1 MKDLLAKPVPSPF
14 ELLLIIPI
22 ALLFTSFVAVIDATI
37 FDGYV
42 LPELAECYGTN
53 LSDRCL
59 ETWDRLGCDVG
70 DQLCVGDNYW
80 LILESIVIV
89 FSSVLFVL
97 RLFMG
102 FMAGAK
108 PTTMLFFIAGMWFI
122 SGSILFYGGWIDLL
136 YYEVRGLDVP
146 ETLDWLDGVGAFTF
160 IQHLGDTP
168 SVDKSDLY
176 LLNAGSLL
184 FLVVVWFKL
193 MYLHHKKHLRRIGI
207 KH

>member
-1 MKDLLAKPVPSPF
+1 MKDLLARPVPSVY

-22 ALLFTSFVAVIDATI
+22 ALLLTSFVAVIDATI

-42 LPELAECYGTN
+42 LPDLAECYGTN

-59 ETWDRLGCDVG
+59 EIWDRLGCEVG
-70 DQLCVGDNYW
+70 DQRCVGDNYW

-89 FSSVLFVL
+89 FGILLFVL
-97 RLFMG
+97 RMFMG
-102 FMAGAK
+102 IMAGAK
-108 PTTMLFFIAGMWFI
+108 LTPMLFFIGFMWFV
-122 SGSILFYGGWIDLL
+122 SGAILFYFGWIDLL

-146 ETLDWLDGVGAFTF
+146 VTLDWLDNVGLFTY
-160 IQHLGDTP
+160 IQHLGNTE

-176 LLNAGSLL
+176 LLNILG
-184 FLVVVWFKL
+184 LVTLIGVWLKL